1 MDSKIVFVF
10 FLILVS
16 LIFFGLIISIIFLK
30 SNFFKSFKKQ
40 EQGHIKEKKELE
52 IQFLEAQI
60 FTLEE
65 ERKRISIGFHDEI
78 SPLLAALKN
87 QIRILKLKDLD
98 TKVRD
103 IQIEQVNSLITQI
116 IENHQ
121 NVIRNLASRIE
132 LANQLSAAMQEYLKS
147 ISSFEVNFEEEISEV
162 LSVDIDILNNVYSL
176 FMELIHNI
184 VKHEKISSL
193 SVHLRIDSNNLD
205 LNLSHDGIGLNND
218 QYLKSIKLKE
228 GKGLSSIQS
237 RLDYIGAKM
246 ELFSMSDGTVIH
258 INSPIKHAKRN

>member
-1 MDSKIVFVF
+1 MNSKIVFVF

-16 LIFFGLIISIIFLK
+16 LIFFGLIISIIFLTSK
-30 SNFFKSFKKQ
+30 FFKSYKKQ
-40 EQGHIKEKKELE
+40 SRKYIEEKRAME

-65 ERKRISIGFHDEI
+65 ERKRIAIGFHDEI

-98 TKVRD
+98 TKVKD

-121 NVIRNLASRIE
+121 NIIRNLGSRIE
-132 LANQLSAAMQEYLKS
+132 FPNQLSVTMQEYLKS

-162 LSVDIDILNNVYSL
+162 FVDVDILNNVYSL

-193 SVHLRIDSNNLD
+193 SVHLRIDSINLE
-205 LNLSHDGIGLNND
+205 LNLSHDGIGLNKD
-218 QYLKSIKLKE
+218 KYLNSIKLKE

-237 RLDYIGAKM
+237 RLNYIGAKM
-246 ELFSMSDGTVIH
+246 ELFSKSEGAVIH
-258 INSPIKHAKRN
+258 IKSPIKHAKRN

>member
-1 MDSKIVFVF
+1 
-10 FLILVS
+10 L
-16 LIFFGLIISIIFLK
+16 
-30 SNFFKSFKKQ
+30 KSFKKQ
-40 EQGHIKEKKELE
+40 KQGHIQEKKEME

-87 QIRILKLKDLD
+87 QIHILRLTDLNP
-98 TKVRD
+98 KSNN

-132 LANQLSAAMQEYLKS
+132 LANQLSAAMQEYLNS

-162 LSVDIDILNNVYSL
+162 FSVDIDILNNVYSL

-193 SVHLRIDSNNLD
+193 NVHLRIDHICLD
-205 LNLSHDGIGLNND
+205 LSLSHDGIGLSND
-218 QYLKSIKLKE
+218 QYLKSIDLKE

-237 RLDYIGAKM
+237 RLNYIGAKM
-246 ELFSMSDGTVIH
+246 ELFSMNEGAVIH
-258 INSPIKHAKRN
+258 IKSPINHA